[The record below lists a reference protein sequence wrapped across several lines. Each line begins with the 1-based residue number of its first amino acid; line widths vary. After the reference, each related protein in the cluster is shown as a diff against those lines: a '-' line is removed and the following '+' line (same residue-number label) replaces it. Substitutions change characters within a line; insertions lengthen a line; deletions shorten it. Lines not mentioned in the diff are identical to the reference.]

1 MRDSKLRSPFRLR
14 LGEVSALCVRH
25 DSRHGDELL
34 AVGDEDYVVLTARL
48 RGDELED
55 QGHHKLGDV
64 LEKKLRETGSK
75 SEWEAMATD
84 GEGRVFVVREDTA
97 TVVVFSRGL
106 RKQVHAI
113 DLQVEQGPDRRA
125 RLLLEGDNRGPEGML
140 LLTEG
145 HLLVVKQRKP
155 VLLIEFGPRRDNPLG
170 WGKQAH
176 LRREDAF
183 ELSDGGRTKLFPLR
197 SWKLHRDHEEVVES
211 ANDLAL
217 DDEGRL
223 HAISSRSRC
232 VYDLV
237 PGSDD
242 DAVEAPNRWRLPDD
256 IEASGVRKAEGL
268 AFEPTGRPLVA
279 LDSRKG
285 DNTFRLERL
294 PR

>member
-1 MRDSKLRSPFRLR
+1 
-14 LGEVSALCVRH
+14 
-25 DSRHGDELL
+25 
-34 AVGDEDYVVLTARL
+34 
-48 RGDELED
+48 
-55 QGHHKLGDV
+55 
-64 LEKKLRETGSK
+64 
-75 SEWEAMATD
+75 
-84 GEGRVFVVREDTA
+84 
-97 TVVVFSRGL
+97 
-106 RKQVHAI
+106 
-113 DLQVEQGPDRRA
+113 
-125 RLLLEGDNRGPEGML
+125 ML

-155 VLLIEFGPRRDNPLG
+155 VLLIEFGPRRDDPLG

-242 DAVEAPNRWRLPDD
+242 DEVEAPNRWRLPDD